1 MWVGKH
7 IGLAL
12 RKCSRWLTKKKG
24 FDMSLI
30 VTFECVKQLGE
41 CSRRQRK
48 TGGKQKCNSI
58 LVVSAIIHMTAGY
71 YMYGACKTESSEER
85 SRQLSAIFYSSF
97 FIP

>member
-1 MWVGKH
+1 MREAAGGMFK
-7 IGLAL
+7 
-12 RKCSRWLTKKKG
+12 
-24 FDMSLI
+24 MS
-30 VTFECVKQLGE
+30 K
-41 CSRRQRK
+41 K